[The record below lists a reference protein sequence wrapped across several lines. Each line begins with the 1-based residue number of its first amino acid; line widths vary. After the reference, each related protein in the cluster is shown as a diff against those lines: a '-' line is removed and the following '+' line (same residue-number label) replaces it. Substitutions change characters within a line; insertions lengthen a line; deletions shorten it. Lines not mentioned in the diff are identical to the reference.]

1 MDVTR
6 YTGKIEKNFEFRRYL
21 DEIHKPDRRDWNVR
35 ASENEVTV
43 EDGWKIIIKNNSSKV
58 IQNVASDLQDYL
70 LKSMNVSVL
79 LVRNDDL
86 QAVMNEDKHFILLAT
101 KEDLGGIGKGLS
113 KKGSYRFLCENKRLI
128 ICGDDDRG
136 TAQGSYYLESI
147 MNLKEAPIV
156 SEQDLIRK
164 PVFSPRIIHSGWAA
178 GKYPNS
184 QLSAIAHFGMDA
196 IVITF
201 SNVDKMELDRL
212 DINDIIER
220 AEVYGIDVYL
230 YSNIA
235 SPLHPSDPK
244 AEQYYEGVYGTLF
257 KYFPK
262 AKGVVLVGESVEFPS
277 KDERTTGKRY
287 YEKDEQGLIADKP
300 SPGWWPCY
308 DYPDFVNLIKKVIRK
323 HKSDADIVFW
333 TYNWGWAPEEERL
346 ELIRA
351 LPDDITLMVTF
362 EMFEQIKRE
371 NITNVCV
378 DYTISFEGPGKY
390 FTSEAKVARERNMS
404 LYTLSNS
411 AGLTWDFGV
420 IPYEPVPFQW
430 IRRYDALLNANKEY
444 GLSGLVESHHYGW
457 WPSFVAEMTNWAF
470 WEPRVDSR
478 EVAKS
483 IAVRDFGEKAAPGV
497 IEAWEYWSEAIR
509 HYVPTNEDQYGP
521 FRIGPSYPLIF
532 HPNFSKQFLSKDLK
546 IPNTRGGIFFNFY
559 EPFEDARQSPVSLRI
574 GFELKSIH
582 KMMALWKKGMDSL
595 KKALEDTPENK
606 RFIGERM
613 LNLGQFMMN
622 TMVTAVHVKRWW
634 KLNMQLR
641 IEEDVQK
648 INDILDQLVEIAE
661 EEVVNAENTIPLVEA
676 DSRLGWEPA
685 MGYTTDAEKIRWKI
699 GQVERVISHEIPVYR
714 RTLTL

>member
-1 MDVTR
+1 
-6 YTGKIEKNFEFRRYL
+6 
-21 DEIHKPDRRDWNVR
+21 
-35 ASENEVTV
+35 
-43 EDGWKIIIKNNSSKV
+43 
-58 IQNVASDLQDYL
+58 
-70 LKSMNVSVL
+70 
-79 LVRNDDL
+79 
-86 QAVMNEDKHFILLAT
+86 EDKNIILLAT
-101 KEDLGGIGKGLS
+101 KEDLGDMGEDLS
-113 KKGSYRFLCENKRLI
+113 EKSSYRLLCEKERII
-128 ICGDDDRG
+128 ICGNDDRG

-156 SEQDLIRK
+156 SEQDSIRK
-164 PVFSPRIIHSGWAA
+164 PVFSPRMIHSGW
-178 GKYPNS
+178 GPGQYPNS
-184 QLSAIAHFGMDA
+184 QLNAIAHFGMDA

-201 SNVDKMELDRL
+201 SNVDKLELDRR

-235 SPLHPSDPK
+235 SPLHPDDPK
-244 AEQYYEGVYGTLF
+244 AEQYYEGIYGTLF
-257 KYFPK
+257 EYYPK
-262 AKGVVLVGESVEFPS
+262 AKGMVLVGESVEFPS

-287 YEKDEQGLIADKP
+287 YEKDEKGLIADKP

-333 TYNWGWAPEEERL
+333 IYNWGWAPEKERL

-371 NITNVCV
+371 GITNVCV

-390 FTSEAKVARERNMS
+390 FSSEAKVAKEKNMN

-420 IPYEPVPFQW
+420 VPYEPVPFQW
-430 IRRYDALLNANKEY
+430 VRRYDALLKANKDY

-470 WEPRVDSR
+470 WEPRVDSK
-478 EVAKS
+478 EVAKA
-483 IAVRDFGEKAAPGV
+483 IAVRDFSEKAAPDV
-497 IEAWEYWSEAIR
+497 LDAWEYWSEAIR

-532 HPNFSKQFLSKDLK
+532 HPNFSKQFLSKDLE
-546 IPNTRGGIFFNFY
+546 IPNSSNRLFENFY
-559 EPFEDARQSPVSLRI
+559 EPFEDPRQSPVSLRI
-574 GFELKSIH
+574 GVELRGIQ
-582 KMMALWKKGMDSL
+582 KMMDLWQKGIDSL
-595 KKALEDTPENK
+595 EKALENAPENK
-606 RFIGERM
+606 HHIGGRM
-613 LNLGQFMMN
+613 LNLGMFMLN
-622 TMVTAVHVKRWW
+622 TLKTAVHVKNWW
-634 KLNMQLR
+634 KLNMKLR
-641 IEEDVQK
+641 IEEDVEQ
-648 INDILDQLVEIAE
+648 INVILDELVKIAE
-661 EEVVNAENTIPLVEA
+661 SEILNAKNTIPLVEA

-685 MGYTTDAEKIRWKI
+685 MGYTTDPEKIKWKI
-699 GQVERVISHEIPVYR
+699 GQLERVISHEISVYR
-714 RTLTL
+714 STLTL